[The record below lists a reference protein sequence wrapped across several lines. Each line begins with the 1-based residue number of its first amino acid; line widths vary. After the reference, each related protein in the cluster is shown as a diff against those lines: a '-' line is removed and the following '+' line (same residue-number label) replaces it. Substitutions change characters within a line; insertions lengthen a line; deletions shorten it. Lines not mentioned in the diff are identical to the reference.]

1 MTDYSSLAYLPDE
14 MRIDLPRDIVS
25 VPNASV
31 EKAHLDAEART
42 MECHDLRLS
51 VYFLENPSW
60 VSFVKTIN
68 WTRLVRAPPAPK
80 PNTANISTAT
90 AGPSQPTTV
99 RSAANASPGRKK
111 KSNQPSL
118 FIPPAKR
125 NSPPPM
131 VKRPILATSP
141 DSLRLPGRQTAQA
154 DVGASEQD
162 VPMSGYKSDSYKPPK
177 AIDPTAPLEPRKPRP
192 PSRFADTWTAD
203 NTDRDSTN
211 LARLGP
217 KSKKVLKKPVSA
229 LVTSRNCDTC

>member
-1 MTDYSSLAYLPDE
+1 MK
-14 MRIDLPRDIVS
+14 IDLPRDIIS

-31 EKAHLDAEART
+31 EKALLDAEART

-60 VSFVKTIN
+60 ISFVKTIN
-68 WTRLVRAPPAPK
+68 RTMLVRPPHAPK
-80 PNTANISTAT
+80 PTTANISTAT

-111 KSNQPSL
+111 KSVQPNL

-125 NSPPPM
+125 KSPPPT
-131 VKRPILATSP
+131 VKRRILATSL
-141 DSLRLPGRQTAQA
+141 DSLHPPGRHTAQA

-162 VPMSGYKSDSYKPPK
+162 VPTSGYETDSYKSLM
-177 AIDPTAPLEPRKPRP
+177 AFDPTAPLESRKPRP

-203 NTDRDSTN
+203 ETDGDSTAY
-211 LARLGP
+211 LAGLGP
-217 KSKKVLKKPVSA
+217 KPKKVVKKPVSS
-229 LVTSRNCDTC
+229 LVNSRKCDTC